1 MTTEL
6 TENTA
11 NTATTADTTN
21 AAYEKLADTR
31 PRIGRDVLFTQTS
44 EGVLF
49 HNAHGGFHLA
59 AKSAYRFASLIVP
72 HLNGRHRV
80 GDLCAGLP
88 EDRRTMV
95 TDLVGTLY
103 ERGFARPVPAEEETA
118 GVAGAL
124 PAEVTEEFAPQIN
137 YIDHFEDG
145 AAERFARFRTSRVAV
160 LGDGPVARWCALS
173 IVRNGG
179 ANVDVAPAATENDDT
194 TQAGGLGAVRA
205 EARRLAERGAPA
217 ELGMLP
223 HSEEPLGWADLGAY
237 DVVVC
242 TGPDAPRQIHRLLT
256 EGIPA
261 GRSVLPLT
269 VLGDRAV
276 AGPSMTAG
284 RPGCWACAMLR
295 LAANEEGTTAA
306 ADVWSRV
313 SLPGA
318 RASDAALGQNPA
330 AQLGN
335 LLGYE
340 VFRMTAQAPP
350 AETEGRIIVQE
361 LDSMDTLTE
370 RVLPHPDCSF
380 CREAD
385 GRPAAPAV
393 AGTLPEAPHV
403 ATAPTADDAEA
414 VLEQLN
420 AESELV
426 GAAAGVFTRFADDDL
441 TQTPLKAGRLVLGT
455 GGGRRRTVAAFDVHH
470 AAGARLRALRTAVDV
485 YVEHAVPLPGVLRG
499 TALADAR
506 AVLPTVTPASLSTAS
521 GLPVTADSVEEW
533 VAATSLS
540 CGERALVPAA
550 AVRTFGA
557 HNASRAYVPTSAGA
571 GAGGSLPEALHHAL
585 MSALAYDAL
594 EATARGTRNVTEVP
608 LTALEDDAEL
618 RFLVRSAANLET
630 GIELLD
636 LGESEAAGSGAYVLL
651 ARAAGGRWAI
661 GADLT
666 WQGAAMAALRDL
678 AGRVQLTREDPEG
691 AAPDTGDAL
700 LAAFEP
706 AAVAVSGTAAPDLTA
721 ATTAEAVLDRLR
733 SAGRD
738 VLVVQTASDDLL
750 LGGMHA
756 VRALLTGRKTA

>member
-1 MTTEL
+1 MTAETSEI
-6 TENTA
+6 
-11 NTATTADTTN
+11 TATATATGSADPTEPTEPTE
-21 AAYEKLADTR
+21 YEKLAGTR
-31 PRIGRDVLFTQTS
+31 PRIGRDVLFTETS

-80 GDLCAGLP
+80 SDLCAGLP
-88 EDRRTMV
+88 ADRRTMV

-103 ERGFARPVPAEEETA
+103 ERGFARPAPAEES
-118 GVAGAL
+118 GQAL
-124 PAEVTEEFAPQIN
+124 PAEVTEEFAAQIN

-179 ANVDVAPAATENDDT
+179 AKVDVVSGTDSAAH
-194 TQAGGLGAVRA
+194 GLDAVRA
-205 EARRLAERGAPA
+205 EAERLTGRGAA
-217 ELGMLP
+217 VELGRLP
-223 HSEEPLGWADLGAY
+223 EGGGEPLGWADLGAY

-256 EGIPA
+256 EGIPV
-261 GRSVLPLT
+261 GRGVLPLT

-276 AGPSMTAG
+276 AGPSMSAG

-306 ADVWSRV
+306 ADVWNRV
-313 SLPGA
+313 TLPGP
-318 RASDAALGQNPA
+318 RAADAALGQNPA

-380 CREAD
+380 CRAAD
-385 GRPAAPAV
+385 GRPAAPAI
-393 AGTLPEAPHV
+393 AGTLPAAPHV

-506 AVLPTVTPASLSTAS
+506 AVLPTVDPASLSTVS

-533 VAATSLS
+533 VTATSLS

-557 HNASRAYVPTSAGA
+557 HNAARAYVPTSAGA

-594 EATARGTRNVTEVP
+594 EAAARGTRDVAEVP
-608 LTALEDDAEL
+608 PTALEDDAEL
-618 RFLVRSAANLET
+618 RFLLRSAANLET
-630 GIELLD
+630 GIDLLD
-636 LGESEAAGSGAYVLL
+636 LGESSESGAYVLL

-661 GADLT
+661 GADVT
-666 WQGAAMAALRDL
+666 WQGAAMTALRDL
-678 AGRVQLTREDPEG
+678 AGRVQLTREHPEG
-691 AAPDTGDAL
+691 EAPDTGDAL

-706 AAVAVSGTAAPDLTA
+706 AAVTVSGTAAPDLSA
-721 ATTAEAVLDRLR
+721 ATTTEAVLERLR

-750 LGGMHA
+750 LGGMHS
-756 VRALLTGRKTA
+756 VRALLTGRKSA

>member
-1 MTTEL
+1 MTTEI
-6 TENTA
+6 TETTATTA
-11 NTATTADTTN
+11 NTAN
-21 AAYEKLADTR
+21 AAYEKLAGTR
-31 PRIGRDVLFTQTS
+31 PRIGRDVLFTETS

-103 ERGFARPVPAEEETA
+103 DRGFARPVPEDEAA
-118 GVAGAL
+118 GPAL

-145 AAERFARFRTSRVAV
+145 AAERFARFRAGRVAV

-179 ANVDVAPAATENDDT
+179 ARVDVAPGPDGADDDAAP
-194 TQAGGLGAVRA
+194 GGLGAVRA
-205 EARRLAERGAPA
+205 EAERLTGRGAPV
-217 ELGMLP
+217 ELGRLP
-223 HSEEPLGWADLGAY
+223 EGGGEPLGWADLGAY

-276 AGPSMTAG
+276 AGPSMSAG

-470 AAGARLRALRTAVDV
+470 AAGARLRALRTAVTV
-485 YVEHAVPLPGVLRG
+485 YVDHAVPLPGVLRG

-506 AVLPTVTPASLSTAS
+506 AVLPTVAPASLSTAS
-521 GLPVTADSVEEW
+521 GLPVAADSVEEW
-533 VAATSLS
+533 VTATSLS

-557 HNASRAYVPTSAGA
+557 HNAARAYVPTSAGA

-594 EATARGTRNVTEVP
+594 EATARGARNVTEIP

-636 LGESEAAGSGAYVLL
+636 LGESAESGAYVLL

-661 GADLT
+661 GADIT
-666 WQGAAMAALRDL
+666 WQGAAMTALRDL

-721 ATTAEAVLDRLR
+721 ATTPEAVLDRLR
-733 SAGRD
+733 AAGRD
-738 VLVVQTASDDLL
+738 VLVVPTASDDLL

>member
-1 MTTEL
+1 MTTE
-6 TENTA
+6 TPEA
-11 NTATTADTTN
+11 TATTATT
-21 AAYEKLADTR
+21 AYEKIADTR
-31 PRIGRDVLFTQTS
+31 PRIGRDVLFTETA

-80 GDLCAGLP
+80 DELCAGLP
-88 EDRRTMV
+88 ADRRTMV

-103 ERGFARPVPAEEETA
+103 ERGFARAVPAEEA
-118 GVAGAL
+118 APAL
-124 PAEVTEEFAPQIN
+124 PAEVAEEFAAQIN

-145 AAERFARFRTSRVAV
+145 AAERFARFRGGRVAV

-173 IVRNGG
+173 LIRNGG
-179 ANVDVAPAATENDDT
+179 ARVDVVPAATAHDET
-194 TQAGGLGAVRA
+194 AEAGGLGAVRA
-205 EARRLAERGAPA
+205 EAQRLTERGAPA
-217 ELGMLP
+217 ELGLLP
-223 HSEEPLGWADLGAY
+223 HGEEPLGWAGLGAY

-261 GRSVLPLT
+261 GRTVLPLT

-295 LAANEEGTTAA
+295 LAANEEGPAHAA
-306 ADVWSRV
+306 GVWSRV
-313 SLPGA
+313 SLPGP
-318 RASDAALGQNPA
+318 RAAETALGQNPA

-340 VFRMTAQAPP
+340 VFRLTAQAPA

-361 LDSMDTLTE
+361 LDSMDTRTE

-380 CREAD
+380 CRAAG

-393 AGTLPEAPHV
+393 AGTLPAAPRV

-414 VLEQLN
+414 VLAQLN

-426 GAAAGVFTRFADDDL
+426 GAVAGVFTRFADDDL
-441 TQTPLKAGRLVLGT
+441 TQTPLKATRLVLGT

-499 TALADAR
+499 AALADAR
-506 AVLPTVTPASLSTAS
+506 AVLPTVDPASLSTAS
-521 GLPVTADSVEEW
+521 GLPVTAASVDAW
-533 VAATSLS
+533 VTATSLS
-540 CGERALVPAA
+540 CGERVLVPAA

-557 HNASRAYVPTSAGA
+557 HNAARAYVPTSAGS

-594 EATARGTRNVTEVP
+594 EAAARGARRVTEVP
-608 LTALEDDAEL
+608 RAALEGDAEL
-618 RFLVRSAANLET
+618 RFLLRSLANLDT
-630 GIELLD
+630 DADLLD
-636 LGESEAAGSGAYVLL
+636 LGESEADNAPEAEPAGSGAYVLL
-651 ARAAGGRWAI
+651 ARAAGGRWAV

-666 WQGAAMAALRDL
+666 WQGAATAALRDL
-678 AGRVQLTREDPEG
+678 AGSVQLTREHPEDG
-691 AAPDTGDAL
+691 APDMGDTL
-700 LAAFEP
+700 LGAFEP
-706 AAVAVSGTAAPDLTA
+706 AAVTVSGPAAPDLAA
-721 ATTAEAVLDRLR
+721 ATTAEAVLERLR
-733 SAGRD
+733 SSGRD
-738 VLVVQTASDDLL
+738 VLVVPTASDDLL
-750 LGGMHA
+750 LGGAHS
-756 VRALLTGRKTA
+756 VRALLTGRKPA